1 MTVKIRSRAASLGLA
16 LGLAVLGAAH
26 AQDGGSAKRPSPRQ
40 STARDAGTQSSPA
53 SKGAPW
59 AVDGGASIQAGAA
72 PARADLSTILQQL
85 SKIEALTARFREEKR
100 MALLAQPLNSEGTL
114 HYEKPKR
121 LARHTERPRA
131 SSMVLAGDVLTFGDA
146 QRSESIGL
154 SSQPALRL
162 LVETFV
168 SVLAGDRAG
177 LERVAEVTLEQTIRG
192 FRIRVTPKD
201 ASVKRIV
208 QFMAFEGQG
217 AMLSR
222 MELVDATGDRTL
234 TTFHDVTLRKAF
246 SDSERAR
253 LFRVGG

>member
-1 MTVKIRSRAASLGLA
+1 MKRRATLLA
-16 LGLAVLGAAH
+16 LSLAVSALGAAH
-26 AQDGGSAKRPSPRQ
+26 AQDGGAGKRPSEAGRG
-40 STARDAGTQSSPA
+40 SAKEARVRATRVSADASLQDAGA
-53 SKGAPW
+53 SA
-59 AVDGGASIQAGAA
+59 AREAGAA
-72 PARADLSTILQQL
+72 PAQSDLSAILQQL
-85 SKIEALTARFREEKR
+85 AKIEALSARFREEKR
-100 MALLAQPLNSEGTL
+100 MALLAQPLISEGTL

-121 LARHTERPRA
+121 LARHTERPR
-131 SSMVLAGDVLTFGDA
+131 SSSLVLASDVLTFGDA

-168 SVLAGDRAG
+168 SVLAGDRAA
-177 LERVAEVTLEQTIRG
+177 LERVADVALEQTGSG

-234 TTFHDVTLRKAF
+234 TTFNGVTLRKPF
-246 SDSERAR
+246 SESERAR